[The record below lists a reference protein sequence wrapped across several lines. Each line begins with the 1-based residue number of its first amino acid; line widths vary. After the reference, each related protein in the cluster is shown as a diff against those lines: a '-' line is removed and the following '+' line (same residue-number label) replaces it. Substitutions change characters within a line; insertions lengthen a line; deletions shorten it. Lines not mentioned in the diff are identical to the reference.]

1 MASHRIVMGAG
12 SRKGNGQYETIAA
25 PETEIKIIPDILHME
40 QAYYIC
46 SSKEEIGLP
55 LSDILEKVG
64 VKVLA
69 PRLGGVGPRRAG
81 KR

>member
-1 MASHRIVMGAG
+1 MASRRIVMGAG

-25 PETEIKIIPDILHME
+25 PEIEGRLIPDILHME

-46 SSKEEIGLP
+46 ISKEEIGLP
-55 LSDILEKVG
+55 LFDVLEKVG
-64 VKVLA
+64 VKILA
-69 PRLGGVGPRRAG
+69 PRLGGVGPTRAG